1 LGVEFPALVYAA
13 AAEPDLSRGDYAV
26 ARAEETLDAVVGQRF
41 PKFRGL
47 FHLHT
52 LNSLPHFGHFIIA
65 QAETDFGQPL
75 QAVIRA

>member
-1 LGVEFPALVYAA
+1 LGVEFPAFVYAT

-26 ARAEETLDAVVGQRF
+26 ARAEEALDAIVRQRL
-41 PKFRGL
+41 PEFRGL
-47 FHLHT
+47 LHSHT

-65 QAETDFGQPL
+65 QAEIDLGQPL